1 MSLSDSDRD
10 AISDLEKAF
19 AESDPAFATRFS
31 LSARRKL
38 TRGTAGTIR
47 SKNGWMLG
55 TAVWFV
61 GLIGLLATVQDSV
74 WLPLI
79 FVFLMYVGIV
89 NVMRWM
95 RSTQGRI
102 ARNKIVASRR
112 R

>member
-1 MSLSDSDRD
+1 
-10 AISDLEKAF
+10 
-19 AESDPAFATRFS
+19 
-31 LSARRKL
+31 
-38 TRGTAGTIR
+38 
-47 SKNGWMLG
+47 MLG